1 MYITKENMQSAF
13 EKLEKTKEQSTIP
26 SWEQLPA
33 IELYMDQVII
43 LLNKYVNTNIPIT
56 QSMVNNYVKLKA
68 VPAPVKK
75 RYGKIH
81 LAYLIIF
88 CTLKQTL
95 SISKQITSN
104 EFIKLVFYDFLTFSA
119 WVDTVK

>member
-1 MYITKENMQSAF
+1 MQSAF

-68 VPAPVKK
+68 VPAPVKNDMVK
-75 RYGKIH
+75 Y
-81 LAYLIIF
+81 
-88 CTLKQTL
+88 TLHIL
-95 SISKQITSN
+95 
-104 EFIKLVFYDFLTFSA
+104 LYSA
-119 WVDTVK
+119 H